1 MQDID
6 DECTTV
12 IKIHRNFDEKF
23 RDIKRPR
30 LGDTQGDKLTGQ
42 FNHIL
47 EIS

>member
-23 RDIKRPR
+23 RDNKRPR
-30 LGDTQGDKLTGQ
+30 LGDVQDDKSTGQ
-42 FNHIL
+42 FNHIFK
-47 EIS
+47 IS